1 MNHRWDE
8 SSTELL
14 NEPDSNGS
22 NRTIFMTQILSEVS
36 FLFGRSLKSVSYI
49 CSMFTV
55 ENNVLLA
62 ETQNYFRVSKLHNSE
77 YLHKMLVDNMAIS

>member
-1 MNHRWDE
+1 
-8 SSTELL
+8 
-14 NEPDSNGS
+14 
-22 NRTIFMTQILSEVS
+22 
-36 FLFGRSLKSVSYI
+36 
-49 CSMFTV
+49 MFTV